1 MLVLTRKQMQG
12 LCINGNIMVTVL
24 KVRGNQVR
32 LGREGPQG
40 RPVRRQPA
48 PARLHAKASFLESL
62 FSPMVFRGDAVRR
75 AKKGATAS
83 NPCG

>member
-32 LGREGPQG
+32 LGLEVPQG
-40 RPVRRQPA
+40 LPVRRQPA
-48 PARLHAKASFLESL
+48 PERLPRPAEEEAFAQ
-62 FSPMVFRGDAVRR
+62 AVVEV
-75 AKKGATAS
+75 
-83 NPCG
+83 